1 MRTILTLSLW
11 FSIAYGYPCCVD
23 ESHSVLHGRPF
34 PLKGRYLANL
44 FVHFEP
50 VGHSLRHNAA
60 EQGRGLDAAHEKYR
74 DSLTRGHGGHEN
86 EMSDGL
92 PPYVVPGTPEERHW
106 REAHPEGVKSKRN
119 SATTGSQQTLAHFA
133 AQAGDLEQLQ
143 LAVTS
148 NRSIVNAKDGNG
160 WTPLHEGTRGGFL
173 DVVKYLVEN
182 GSDINDVT
190 EEGHTPL
197 YYAKQNLEPG
207 NPLIEYLES
216 LGAVEVGPDL

>member
-1 MRTILTLSLW
+1 M
-11 FSIAYGYPCCVD
+11 
-23 ESHSVLHGRPF
+23 
-34 PLKGRYLANL
+34 ANL

-106 REAHPEGVKSKRN
+106 REAHPDGFKSKRN

-148 NRSIVNAKDGNG
+148 NRSVVNAKDGNG
-160 WTPLHEGTRGGFL
+160 WTPLHGRFL
-173 DVVKYLVEN
+173 LNYFFTVIM
-182 GSDINDVT
+182 SF
-190 EEGHTPL
+190 
-197 YYAKQNLEPG
+197 
-207 NPLIEYLES
+207 PLISWFLFAKRALEVVS
-216 LGAVEVGPDL
+216 LM